1 MWHSRWFP
9 SRSRISVEP
18 KHLEHLRDKFVGAKN
33 SSLPHSVFVN
43 LVHCSV
49 NAYCNFV
56 GKNLELHVV
65 LVEHCVY
72 NVCQQLVQDCML
84 F

>member
-1 MWHSRWFP
+1 MS
-9 SRSRISVEP
+9 
-18 KHLEHLRDKFVGAKN
+18 
-33 SSLPHSVFVN
+33 HSVFVI
-43 LVHCSV
+43 LVHCSAK
-49 NAYCNFV
+49 AYCNCFRNE
-56 GKNLELHVV
+56 NLELHVV

>member
-1 MWHSRWFP
+1 MVSLKIKKFTLTQQLR
-9 SRSRISVEP
+9 
-18 KHLEHLRDKFVGAKN
+18 HLRDMFVEAKN
-33 SSLPHSVFVN
+33 SSVSHSVFVI
-43 LVHCSV
+43 LVHCSAK
-49 NAYCNFV
+49 AYCNCFRNE
-56 GKNLELHVV
+56 NLELHVV

>member
-18 KHLEHLRDKFVGAKN
+18 KHLEHLTDKFVGAKN

-65 LVEHCVY
+65 IVEHCVY